1 MHLRRIAR
9 RFSRWPSVFERL
21 VQISIAIIAELFR
34 RIERFAFRNGEISS
48 IIHVL
53 LKCPEEGDSYVHI
66 SAVAQVIIVANICHV
81 TAITMLHHDTA
92 VNSSERERTWAS

>member
-1 MHLRRIAR
+1 MVNK
-9 RFSRWPSVFERL
+9 VFERL
-21 VQISIAIIAELFR
+21 IQIFMAIIAGLFR
-34 RIERFAFRNGEISS
+34 CIKRFAFRNGEISY

-53 LKCPEEGDSYVHI
+53 LRRPEEGDSHVIHT

-92 VNSSERERTWAS
+92 VNSSERERTRAS